1 MTYVRGEMKWYNE
14 KNHQEHYSQIIT
26 QHPLFGTQLH
36 MFGEAELKT
45 VKPRMEI
52 SFHFLL
58 LLA

>member
-1 MTYVRGEMKWYNE
+1 MKWYNE
-14 KNHQEHYSQIIT
+14 KNHQEHYSQIVT